1 MTVTAH
7 AADEQAVHG
16 RHWETS
22 WAPIAIAFGSMFLAP
37 LTFAAAAVMLA
48 STGARAAVLG
58 APTQGEIGFQPVN
71 SDNAADIVWFH
82 NAFLLPVTIGVSAL
96 VFALLAYVVIN
107 FNERVH
113 PTPSKTTH
121 NWKLEAVWTILPA
134 LALIVIAFP
143 SIRLL
148 QKQLIV
154 PTPDLVLK
162 ATASQWEW
170 RYGYPKEVGGFQF
183 DSLPKDD
190 SDLDLAKGDM
200 RLLTVDNAP
209 VVPVDKVVEVDVTSL
224 DVIHSFAVPSLGMRV
239 DAIPGRLTQTWFKAE
254 REGVFYGQCSNIC
267 GIGHAFMPIE
277 IRVVSADD
285 YQAWLVR
292 AKKKQFAS
300 MEGVELA
307 AAPPTR

>member
-1 MTVTAH
+1 MTVRAH
-7 AADEQAVHG
+7 AADEHAGHAH
-16 RHWETS
+16 HWETS

-37 LTFAAAAVMLA
+37 LTVAAAVVMLA
-48 STGARAAVLG
+48 SIGARAAVLG
-58 APTQGEIGFQPVN
+58 APMPGEIGFQPVN
-71 SDNAADIVWFH
+71 SGNAADIVWFH
-82 NAFLLPVTIGVSAL
+82 NAFLLPLTIGTSAL

-107 FNERVH
+107 FNERAH

-121 NWKLEAVWTILPA
+121 NWILEAVWTILPA

-143 SIRLL
+143 SFRLL

-162 ATASQWEW
+162 ATAAQWEW

-190 SDLDLAKGDM
+190 GDLDLAKGDM

-209 VVPVDKVVEVDVTSL
+209 VVPVGKVVEVDVTSL
-224 DVIHSFAVPSLGMRV
+224 DVIHSFAVPSLGVRV

-277 IRVVSADD
+277 IRVVGPDA

-292 AKKKQFAS
+292 ARKKQFAS
-300 MEGVELA
+300 AGGVELA
-307 AAPPTR
+307 AAPLAR